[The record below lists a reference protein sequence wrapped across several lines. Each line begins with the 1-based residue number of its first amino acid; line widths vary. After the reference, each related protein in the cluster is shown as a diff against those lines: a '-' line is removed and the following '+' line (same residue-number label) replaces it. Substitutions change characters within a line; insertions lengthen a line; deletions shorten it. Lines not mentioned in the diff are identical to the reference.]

1 MIVETNYPFAGPVAG
16 SSGTVGGV
24 ATCTGKRIHMVITPY
39 EMKEFIIATLGLEDL
54 TPEGIGDDE
63 PLFAGGLGLD
73 SIDALELGIALRKR
87 FKVQAAEQDPAL
99 KDHFRSVRSLVDFV
113 AEHGQGPLEAGA

>member
-1 MIVETNYPFAGPVAG
+1 MGMA
-16 SSGTVGGV
+16 
-24 ATCTGKRIHMVITPY
+24 ITAL
-39 EMKEFIIATLGLEDL
+39 EIKQFIIETLALEDL

-87 FKVQAAEQDPAL
+87 YQVQASGDDPGTRDSFRTVNAL
-99 KDHFRSVRSLVDFV
+99 VGFV
-113 AEHGQGPLEAGA
+113 SQHGQPAGS